1 MNYIGILKLRNTDT
15 EINNLMDEFTTTETW
30 KRNSVC
36 QKNRSEN
43 IPNEAKR
50 EKNVENTDNKQDIG
64 KCIEKANH
72 ICRVLEWDRRHI

>member
-50 EKNVENTDNKQDIG
+50 EGQKYKSMIMNSMTV
-64 KCIEKANH
+64 A
-72 ICRVLEWDRRHI
+72 